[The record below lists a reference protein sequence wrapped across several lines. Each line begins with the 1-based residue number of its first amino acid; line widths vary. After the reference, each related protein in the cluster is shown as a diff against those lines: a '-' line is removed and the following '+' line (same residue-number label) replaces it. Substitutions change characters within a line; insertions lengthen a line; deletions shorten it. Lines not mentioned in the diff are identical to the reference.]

1 MVKTLTFSAEGMS
14 SILCWG
20 AKAPHAVGC
29 SQKFKKLSTKKKFF
43 LMTLM
48 KRSLG
53 ACLKQHPCMQEQ
65 NTIVREDQTNVS
77 ARLGPPQQWSP
88 LALTVNFYLDSSAQ
102 FGFDRC
108 YLCLTPVGP

>member
-1 MVKTLTFSAEGMS
+1 
-14 SILCWG
+14 
-20 AKAPHAVGC
+20 
-29 SQKFKKLSTKKKFF
+29 
-43 LMTLM
+43 MTLM